1 MVQYAQ
7 VKRRPGKPAEVT
19 LLQTPPEGWDDT
31 EDAELEWLARGAS
44 ELARRSLKD
53 IDRVKAEE
61 CRKKMLDEMRK
72 ASK

>member
-31 EDAELEWLARGAS
+31 EEAELEWLARGAA
-44 ELARRSLKD
+44 ELARRSLTS
-53 IDRVKAEE
+53 IDRAKAEA